1 MSPPNP
7 LNRPPSGSRSL
18 ARNAPSIDAYGD
30 GGFRLAGVRHEGS
43 VLILRDEAASWPVT
57 EMSGL
62 TLEALQPVFNVGAAE
77 VEFVL
82 LGTGTRNALPSRE
95 IRESLRQ
102 AGIGLEFMDT
112 PTAARIY
119 NLLTSEGRR
128 LAAALIAV

>member
-1 MSPPNP
+1 M
-7 LNRPPSGSRSL
+7 
-18 ARNAPSIDAYGD
+18 ARNAPSIDAYGE
-30 GGFRLAGVRHEGS
+30 GGFRLAGERHEGS
-43 VLILRDEAASWPVT
+43 VLILKDEATAWDVT
-57 EMSGL
+57 DMSGL
-62 TLEALQPVFNVGAAE
+62 TLDALQPVFAVGAAE

-95 IRESLRQ
+95 VREGLRQ

>member
-1 MSPPNP
+1 M
-7 LNRPPSGSRSL
+7 

-30 GGFRLAGVRHEGS
+30 GGFRLAGERHEGS
-43 VLILRDEAASWPVT
+43 VLIVRDEPRSWGVGAIADLKLADLEPVLAA
-57 EMSGL
+57 
-62 TLEALQPVFNVGAAE
+62 GAAE

-82 LGTGTRNALPSRE
+82 LGTGARNALPPRE
-95 IRESLRQ
+95 VREGLRA

-112 PTAARIY
+112 PAAARLY